1 MIGAS
6 EVKLMA
12 LATAATAVTVPDTSV
27 LGVPT
32 NILLAALAGALFGL
46 AYSPP
51 GTLQK
56 VLPKKEH
63 GRYEAAG
70 HVSIQLIVV
79 IFSLCANA
87 VVASWAAQIL
97 PHTIGLF
104 KSVPHAPFAGAL
116 AFAAQNLIPKV
127 FAAAGGWLE
136 KRAKL

>member
-6 EVKLMA
+6 ELKIA
-12 LATAATAVTVPDTSV
+12 GITAAASAVTAPDISI
-27 LGVPT
+27 LGIST

-56 VLPKKEH
+56 IIPHKAL

-70 HVSIQLIVV
+70 HVSVQMLFI
-79 IFSLCANA
+79 IFGLCANA
-87 VVASWAAQIL
+87 VLAGWLSQIL
-97 PHTIGLF
+97 PHAVALL
-104 KSVPHAPFAGAL
+104 KPVPHAPMAGVL
-116 AFAAQNLIPKV
+116 AFAAQNMIPKV

-136 KRAKL
+136 KRAQQ